1 MPSSFEHYWSV
12 FFFLGLLVVMAFA
25 WQRFNQPSFPN
36 QRALPRAVD
45 PLRYLFLKPAY
56 RKARLTYLVGL
67 MFAVRHPGGAWSED
81 RPCTG
86 DGWR

>member
-12 FFFLGLLVVMAFA
+12 FFFFGLLVVMAFA

-36 QRALPRAVD
+36 QRALPHAVD

-56 RKARLTYLVGL
+56 QKARLTYLVGL
-67 MFAVRHPGGAWSED
+67 MLLYVILVAPGPKIVPAL
-81 RPCTG
+81 G